1 MGSSTNFFYNWLG
14 RKGLAPLPRGEG
26 GEGAQISRRKRD
38 MTESHRGVIFHL
50 LVRNSTFNQ
59 IQPKIGLQIRIVDTI
74 TRTKFG
80 NDRLKEYKITE
91 GQILPCSIGMTGWI
105 TVIDRAF
112 RVAGPRVWNSL
123 LPDDTTSLTCFKQ

>member
-1 MGSSTNFFYNWLG
+1 
-14 RKGLAPLPRGEG
+14 
-26 GEGAQISRRKRD
+26 

-80 NDRLKEYKITE
+80 NDRLKKYKITE